1 MRKPILLPLTLAT
14 AMFALGSH
22 NVMASE
28 AYPSRTIKLVVP
40 FTPGGS
46 TDFVARLIGE
56 KLTERTGQ
64 SVVIENK
71 PGAGGSI
78 GASYAARAKP
88 DGYTLFA
95 GHVGTLSINPGL
107 YKKLSYEP
115 LKDFAPVTAMVRAPL
130 VLVVNPKTEIHT
142 VEQLIEHGKK
152 AENGLTY
159 STGGTGSAAHLAG
172 ELFVAMT
179 GISATQIPY
188 KGSSGATNAIVAGD
202 VDFNFGGQKPSQP
215 LIASNRLRSLGITSA
230 ERSLENPSEPV
241 VAETVKGYEVQNWHG
256 IVAPAKTPAEIVSYL
271 NKEITAILR
280 MPDVRANL
288 AEHGYETIPMT
299 PEEFAEL
306 IATDR
311 KKWKEVIDRA
321 GLALE

>member
-1 MRKPILLPLTLAT
+1 MRKPILLSLALAT
-14 AMFALGSH
+14 TALSLSSH
-22 NVMASE
+22 AVLAKE
-28 AYPSRTIKLVVP
+28 AYPSRPIKLVVP

-95 GHVGTLSINPGL
+95 GHVGTLSINPSL
-107 YKKLSYEP
+107 YKNLPHEP
-115 LKDFAPVTAMVRAPL
+115 ARDFAPITAMVTAPL
-130 VLVVNPKTEIHT
+130 VLVVNPKSKAHT
-142 VEQLIEHGKK
+142 VEQLIQQGKRAEHGI
-152 AENGLTY
+152 TY
-159 STGGTGSAAHLAG
+159 STAGAGSAAHLAA

-179 GISATQIPY
+179 GISATHVPY
-188 KGSSGATNAIVAGD
+188 KGSSGATNAIVAGE

-215 LIASNRLRSLGITSA
+215 LLAADRLRSLGITA
-230 ERSLENPSEPV
+230 AQRSPENPTEPV

-256 IVAPAKTPAEIVSYL
+256 IVVPAETPAEIVSYL
-271 NKEITAILR
+271 NKEITAILNT
-280 MPDVRANL
+280 PEVRSNL
-288 AEHGYETIPMT
+288 AEHGYEALPMT
-299 PEEFAEL
+299 PQEFAGL
-306 IATDR
+306 IARDR

-321 GLALE
+321 NLALD